1 MPSSM
6 VKVLPHVMRNINEF
20 NIPAGDTAGYEI
32 LYFGVNLILMFD
44 YRLSFDIE
52 LKSSEEEDDASSSNN
67 SNNKV
72 EVLIISRKD
81 VSAWK
86 SKDSSPTQDI
96 KLHYSNSGQKIND
109 IFEPS
114 VSDAYAFILSN
125 RYFHVNN
132 NTKKVD
138 VTLTH
143 TWQQEIKEQ
152 HLKDRP

>member
-1 MPSSM
+1 
-6 VKVLPHVMRNINEF
+6 VIKKVLPHVMRNINEF
-20 NIPAGDTAGYEI
+20 NIPSGNTHGYEI

-44 YRLSFDIE
+44 YRLSFDVE
-52 LKSSEEEDDASSSNN
+52 LKSWKEDGGGGND
-67 SNNKV
+67 KI

-86 SKDSSPTQDI
+86 SNSSTTQDI
-96 KLHYSNSGQKIND
+96 RLHYSNSGQKIND
-109 IFEPS
+109 IFKPS

-125 RYFHVNN
+125 RSLPVNNNNNNNN

-138 VTLTH
+138 VTLIH
-143 TWQQEIKEQ
+143 TWQQEIKES